1 MGGLGIRGGA
11 EKLGLRRCPFPDG
24 SIGEDMESCN
34 IKSLYIPKHG
44 ELTTSYWAALTEKA
58 PSPHPGR
65 RRAVLAESRA
75 QGPGPE
81 AALAAPAAP
90 GPAAG
95 GWECGRAP

>member
-1 MGGLGIRGGA
+1 MGRLGIKRGA
-11 EKLGLRRCPFPDG
+11 RKLGLGSCPFPDG
-24 SIGEDMESCN
+24 SIWEDVESCN

-81 AALAAPAAP
+81 AALAAPAAA

-95 GWECGRAP
+95 GWECGCAP